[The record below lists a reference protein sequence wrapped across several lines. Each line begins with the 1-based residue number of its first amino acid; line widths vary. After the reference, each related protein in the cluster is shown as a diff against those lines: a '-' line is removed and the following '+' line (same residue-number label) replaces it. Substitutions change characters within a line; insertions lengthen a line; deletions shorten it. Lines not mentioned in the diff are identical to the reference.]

1 MRSSTMADN
10 KKHKSFNIFTK
21 QGENRIDVKSPR
33 PMTIDEAQVY
43 FDALSIGP
51 ND

>member
-1 MRSSTMADN
+1 MADN

-21 QGENRIDVKSPR
+21 QGQNRIDVKSPR

-43 FDALSIGP
+43 FDALCIGP